1 MWRYLSISLER
12 QRPSRRILSAS
23 ISVHRRAMVQPDRR
37 DLAEMSSGAKPTAGP
52 MAVTAMR
59 REAVI
64 RAGVTL
70 NHAEPLW

>member
-1 MWRYLSISLER
+1 MST
-12 QRPSRRILSAS
+12 SA
-23 ISVHRRAMVQPDRR
+23 HRRAMAPPEWR
-37 DLAEMSSGAKPTAGP
+37 DLAEMSSGAKPRAGP

-64 RAGVTL
+64 RVGVMW